1 MEFEWDAGKA
11 AENER
16 KHDVSFMEAASCFWD
31 PLQVAFYDPD
41 HTDDEDR
48 EILIGHSHRDRLL
61 MVVYTLREEA
71 IRIVSARR
79 ATRKEARDNERGL

>member
-31 PLQVAFYDPD
+31 LS
-41 HTDDEDR
+41 R
-48 EILIGHSHRDRLL
+48 
-61 MVVYTLREEA
+61 
-71 IRIVSARR
+71 
-79 ATRKEARDNERGL
+79 